1 MSNSMMVNVGEG
13 AYKQAREVE
22 KSHGKKLKDLFM
34 IVPDVIDGVAG
45 VYRVIRC
52 YKGVSYKGVDKYWA
66 EMELIEPADSL
77 EEAVLKMDFFA

>member
-1 MSNSMMVNVGEG
+1 MEVVKMSNSMKVLVGEG

-22 KSHGKKLKDLFM
+22 KLHGKKLKDLFM

-52 YKGVSYKGVDKYWA
+52 YKGVNEYWA
-66 EMELIEPADSL
+66 EMELIEQADSL